1 MLESGQPQ
9 QGLEQFELALKLDPH
24 DYEALAGM
32 GQAYFALGNDR
43 DAVRYLES
51 AEREDAQRKRHPG
64 EATETAANETEEGQ
78 VTQDLAI
85 AQATLALDPHR
96 PGSRPMERA
105 ARAIRAYDVAEM
117 RIRSCASEHGIALPQ
132 PDVSLT
138 RFTHAA
144 SDDLAEAALARRIE
158 QLDPF
163 MEFVFQMESSATENC
178 GPPDDPTNAAI
189 ARIGARTQAH
199 P

>member
-1 MLESGQPQ
+1 M
-9 QGLEQFELALKLDPH
+9 
-24 DYEALAGM
+24 
-32 GQAYFALGNDR
+32 
-43 DAVRYLES
+43 
-51 AEREDAQRKRHPG
+51 
-64 EATETAANETEEGQ
+64 
-78 VTQDLAI
+78 
-85 AQATLALDPHR
+85 
-96 PGSRPMERA
+96 
-105 ARAIRAYDVAEM
+105 
-117 RIRSCASEHGIALPQ
+117 PQ

-144 SDDLAEAALARRIE
+144 SDDLAEAALARRID
-158 QLDPF
+158 QLDAL